1 MPKHLVTALAFL
13 LIVGI
18 SGCDLTDEDPEEE
31 LFNGSW
37 QIVEV
42 ESENTDYSSIV
53 LGRYTS
59 AVIAFVADED
69 DFSLFLDV
77 ADSPE
82 DVLIQGEFD
91 VDSGDE
97 ELTLFSSAFPG
108 AFDFNYVFENE
119 DRVILWTDDDDPV
132 LFTIFGIDLNL
143 DEVILVMD
151 RD

>member
-1 MPKHLVTALAFL
+1 MRKHILTVLVFL
-13 LIVGI
+13 LAVAI
-18 SGCDLTDEDPEEE
+18 SGCDLAEEDPEEE
-31 LFNGSW
+31 RFDGAW

-42 ESENTDYSSIV
+42 ESENTDYSSLV

-59 AVIAFVADED
+59 AVIAFVSDEN
-69 DFSLFLDV
+69 DFQILLDV
-77 ADSPE
+77 ADSP
-82 DVLIQGEFD
+82 DDILIQGEFR
-91 VDSGDE
+91 VRSGRE

-132 LFTIFGIDLNL
+132 LSTIFDINL
-143 DEVILVMD
+143 DVDEVILVMD